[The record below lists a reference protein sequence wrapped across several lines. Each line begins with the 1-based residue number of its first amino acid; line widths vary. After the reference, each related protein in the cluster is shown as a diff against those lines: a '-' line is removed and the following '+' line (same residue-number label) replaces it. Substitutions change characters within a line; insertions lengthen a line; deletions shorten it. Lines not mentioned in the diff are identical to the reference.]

1 MKEVRICPRCKSIN
15 VKKNV
20 KSTLF
25 GTKDKWVC
33 NSCGFESIIFPIKEI
48 STKIKIKK

>member
-1 MKEVRICPRCKSIN
+1 MEKRFCPKCESIN

-25 GTKDKWVC
+25 GTDDKWVC
-33 NSCGFESIIFPIKEI
+33 NECGYEAIIFPIK
-48 STKIKIKK
+48 KINK